1 MVRGQHHRIVDA
13 LRIQHPEEAF
23 EVAVEREKLQAHLL
37 AAGPE
42 AGFAQEEQQALERAG
57 FVKAR
62 LGPRVLRTETA
73 ALAALA
79 ALSALR
85 GDF

>member
-1 MVRGQHHRIVDA
+1 MLLLSAQGQSVR
-13 LRIQHPEEAF
+13 
-23 EVAVEREKLQAHLL
+23 KLELKSTLTL
-37 AAGPE
+37 AIGPE
-42 AGFAQEEQQALERAG
+42 AGFAHEEQVALERSG
-57 FVKAR
+57 FVKAS